1 MHTFKVFNSNSSKWD
16 IINQTYTKAHLI
28 KWLKME
34 YNLDN
39 NKNKAVLRHRGTMA
53 MLETD
58 FSSDSK

>member
-1 MHTFKVFNSNSSKWD
+1 MHAFKTFNSNSSKWD
-16 IINQTYTKAHLI
+16 IINQTYTQAHLI
-28 KWLKME
+28 KRLKME

-39 NKNKAVLRHRGTMA
+39 NKSKAVLRHRGTIA